1 MWNPLNFSEPQL
13 AGGGTRGKIPPS
25 PWTCWARHIKSV
37 DGVVFFR
44 LSYFGYSDL
53 QLFLPFTYSRSI
65 FRRHISWKMLKRAFQ
80 SLQIW
85 KFSWGG
91 YPQLPPTRFVPSAL
105 EIVPP
110 VTKNLA
116 TALLLPRH
124 KTLTNLFPMR
134 IEPSSTGKILR
145 TLSTRPILECKGP
158 QTNILLDVG
167 FLRGTDQ
174 QKSTPSVHVMGM
186 CIAGWGRILRLDGLL
201 PKLLL

>member
-1 MWNPLNFSEPQL
+1 MELFSL
-13 AGGGTRGKIPPS
+13 DSVILVIV
-25 PWTCWARHIKSV
+25 TCNC
-37 DGVVFFR
+37 F
-44 LSYFGYSDL
+44 
-53 QLFLPFTYSRSI
+53 PFTYSRSI

-85 KFSWGG
+85 KFCWGG

-167 FLRGTDQ
+167 FLSGTDQ

>member
-1 MWNPLNFSEPQL
+1 M
-13 AGGGTRGKIPPS
+13 
-25 PWTCWARHIKSV
+25 

-53 QLFLPFTYSRSI
+53 QLFAIYIFEVDFSETYFMKNAEKSVSEPPNLKI
-65 FRRHISWKMLKRAFQ
+65 FLGRIPPA
-80 SLQIW
+80 
-85 KFSWGG
+85 
-91 YPQLPPTRFVPSAL
+91 PPTRFVPSAL

-186 CIAGWGRILRLDGLL
+186 CIAG
-201 PKLLL
+201 

>member
-1 MWNPLNFSEPQL
+1 M
-13 AGGGTRGKIPPS
+13 
-25 PWTCWARHIKSV
+25 TCNC
-37 DGVVFFR
+37 
-44 LSYFGYSDL
+44 
-53 QLFLPFTYSRSI
+53 LPFSGSRSI